1 MKKAKIKLTPAQ
13 IISRALSVIFMTL
26 MFVYCLSLLFPI
38 FWLII
43 NSFKDGL
50 FEYTQYST
58 LSFPKKWIVDNYL
71 NVFKNMEYDVYTAAG
86 TIHHTFPLMVLT
98 SLEYAIGTSIYV
110 AITLTITAYAIGRY
124 KFWLTKTLYVI
135 GFYMMIIPFTT
146 DGGISLLLKKSL
158 GIYDNLWAWI
168 LTSGGCIF
176 TGQYFFIMTSL
187 FDKQGKEYAEAASI
201 DGANEWQIMTKI
213 CIPLAFPMITV
224 ILVLS
229 FITAWNNYGT
239 FLYYL
244 PSYSNLAMGMYT
256 FQNMAP
262 IKGKSTPEVLAAFVV
277 VAIPIIVIYIFAQKG
292 IVQNLNIGGLKG

>member
-1 MKKAKIKLTPAQ
+1 MKKTKVKKTPIQ
-13 IISRALSVIFMTL
+13 IVAIVLSVFFMTL
-26 MFVYCLSLLFPI
+26 MFVYCLTLLFPI

-50 FEYTQYST
+50 MEYTQYSS
-58 LSFPKKWIVDNYL
+58 LSLPKKWIFDNYA
-71 NVFKNMEYDVYTAAG
+71 NVFTNLEYDVYVAEG
-86 TIHHTFPLMVLT
+86 TIHHSFMSMLSN
-98 SLEYAIGTSIYV
+98 SLQYAIGTAIYAAV
-110 AITLTITAYAIGRY
+110 TLTITAYAIGRY
-124 KFWLTKTLYVI
+124 KFWLTKLLYII

-146 DGGISLLLKKSL
+146 DGGISLLLKKAL
-158 GIYDNLWAWI
+158 GIYDNLWATI

-176 TGQYFFIMTSL
+176 TGQYFFIMTNL
-187 FDKQGKEYAEAASI
+187 FATQGKDYSEAAAI
-201 DGANEWQIMTKI
+201 DGANEWQIMTRI
-213 CIPLAFPMITV
+213 CIPLAFPLITV

-229 FITAWNNYGT
+229 FVSAWNNYGI

-277 VAIPIIVIYIFAQKG
+277 IAVPIVVLYLFAQKG
-292 IVQNLNIGGLKG
+292 IVKNLNIGGLKG

>member
-1 MKKAKIKLTPAQ
+1 MKKTRVKKTPMQ
-13 IISRALSVIFMTL
+13 IVAIVLSVFFMTL
-26 MFVYCLSLLFPI
+26 MFVYCLTLLFPI
-38 FWLII
+38 YWLII

-50 FEYTQYST
+50 IEYTQYSS
-58 LSFPKKWIVDNYL
+58 LSLPKKWIFDNYA
-71 NVFKNMEYDVYTAAG
+71 NVFTNLDYDVYVAEG
-86 TIHHTFPLMVLT
+86 TIHHSFISMVSN
-98 SLEYAIGTSIYV
+98 SLQYAIGTAIYSAV
-110 AITLTITAYAIGRY
+110 TITITAYAIGRY
-124 KFWLTKTLYVI
+124 KFWLTKTLYVV

-187 FDKQGKEYAEAASI
+187 FSTQGKDYSEAAAI
-201 DGANEWQIMTKI
+201 DGANEWQIMTRI
-213 CIPLAFPMITV
+213 CIPLAFPLITV

-229 FITAWNNYGT
+229 FVSSWNAYGV

-256 FQNMAP
+256 FQAMAP
-262 IKGKSTPEVLAAFVV
+262 IRGKSTPEVLAAFVV
-277 VAIPIIVIYIFAQKG
+277 IAMPIIVLYLFAQKG
-292 IVQNLNIGGLKG
+292 IVKNLNIGGLKG